1 MSLFIHVPRTGLPCV
16 TDPERASRT
25 MADLRDRSMES
36 SDPDLV
42 EWVRAITDDPAG
54 RRLLE
59 AIFANSPFLAACALA
74 DIPLLMQVLTRGPDS
89 TFGRMIDRIKDELGR
104 EPAQDRLMRE
114 LRVCR
119 RHAALVAA
127 IADITGHWPLER
139 VTHAL
144 SDFADAALSATISHL
159 LRQAAETGD
168 LVLADEHFPE
178 DGCGYV
184 ALAMGKHGARE
195 LNYSSDIDLIM
206 LYDPVKIDCR
216 AARGLQHS
224 FLRMSRQLV
233 AILDQHTEDGYVF
246 RVDLRLR
253 PDPSSTPIAIP
264 CAAAQSYYATRG
276 ELWERA
282 AMIKARPVAGDIAL
296 GRHFLSELSP
306 FIWRDQMD
314 FSMIRD
320 LQSIKK
326 RINAH
331 RGSGEIGYLGHNI
344 KLGRGGIREIE
355 FFAQTHQLIY
365 GGSDPYLRC
374 QRTVD
379 ALTTLTEAGW
389 IDDRVADELTEAYEF
404 LRQLE
409 HRLQMVDDQQTQTLP
424 SDEGELRRI
433 AGFMGFE
440 DGDDFRDTLL
450 DYLHR
455 VAGHYTS
462 FFGESSPPAGAPT
475 WTPAS
480 AAPTDLVLE
489 TLRHAGF
496 KDVDGALRRLQAWHT
511 GSLCAAGDERSRAAS
526 VELIPAAI
534 EAAGRTGDP
543 DGTLDRL
550 GGFLAGLDQGHRCFS
565 LLSANPRVID
575 LLADIVAGAPA
586 LATLLLRE
594 PEQLQAALSPDF
606 FSLLPDRRLFMAE
619 IAEFVRLD
627 DLPSAID
634 RSAAWARARRFQ
646 IAVNILRHRIDSSEA
661 GRALCGVAD
670 AIVHSIA
677 ARLAG
682 QVAVLAF
689 GSYGTGDL
697 TTGSALDLV
706 ILHEPGEAAAA
717 AAQLATALSAP
728 AKSGPLCRASS
739 EAGPWGEVGPLVV
752 PLDAFAALNQA
763 PSGLRPLLAL
773 NQARLVFGS
782 PAGPAAG
789 MVRRLVTARH
799 DMPRLAQAAFDARRW
814 AVDAGASDAI
824 VDPRRCPGGL
834 DELEL
839 TVRLHQWRHAPE
851 FPTVLGPAL
860 PDALATLAG
869 QALVP
874 EPLVRRLLGAHR
886 LLRQLE
892 CAGGIAADGPV
903 RRDQLSESVLS
914 LLVRAGGAKTLQQL
928 EDAVEE
934 ATRTVREAFA
944 MAVERAAA
952 GD

>member
-1 MSLFIHVPRTGLPCV
+1 MSLFIHVPRAGLPCV
-16 TDPERASRT
+16 TDPERASRA
-25 MADLRDRSMES
+25 MAELRERSLAS

-42 EWVRAITDDPAG
+42 EWVRAIADDPAG

-59 AIFANSPFLAACALA
+59 AIFSNSPFLTACALA

-89 TFGRMIDRIKDELGR
+89 TFGRMIDRIKDKFGK

-114 LRVCR
+114 LRQCR

-159 LRQAAETGD
+159 LRGAAENGD
-168 LVLADEHFPE
+168 IVLADEHFPE

-184 ALAMGKHGARE
+184 ALAMGKYGARE
-195 LNYSSDIDLIM
+195 LNYSSDIDLII
-206 LYDPVKIDCR
+206 LYDPVKVDCR

-224 FLRMSRQLV
+224 FLRLSRQLV
-233 AILDQHTEDGYVF
+233 GILDQHTEDGYVF

-296 GRHFLSELSP
+296 GRRFLSELSP

-331 RGSGEIGYLGHNI
+331 RGSGEIGFLGHNI

-424 SDEGELRRI
+424 SDAGELRRI

-450 DYLHR
+450 HHLHR
-455 VAGHYTS
+455 VAGHYTG
-462 FFGESSPPAGAPT
+462 FFGDSSPPAGAPS

-480 AAPTDLVLE
+480 AAATDQALE

-496 KDVDGALRRLQAWHT
+496 KDADGALHRLQAWHK
-511 GSLCAAGDERSRAAS
+511 GSLCTAGDERSRAAS

-543 DGTLDRL
+543 DRTLESLD
-550 GGFLAGLDQGHRCFS
+550 GFLAGLDKDHRCFS

-575 LLADIVAGAPA
+575 LLADIVAAAPA
-586 LATLLLRE
+586 FAARLSHE

-619 IAEFVRLD
+619 LAELVRLP
-627 DLPSAID
+627 DLQAAID
-634 RSAAWARARRFQ
+634 RAAAWANARRFQ

-670 AIVHSIA
+670 AIVRSFA
-677 ARLAG
+677 ARLAD
-682 QVAVLAF
+682 QVTVLAF
-689 GSYGTGDL
+689 GPYGTGDL
-697 TTGSALDLV
+697 ATGSALGLL
-706 ILHEPGEAAAA
+706 ILHESGDDPAAAR
-717 AAQLATALSAP
+717 QLATVLSAP
-728 AKSGPLCRASS
+728 AKNDPLCKAIGG
-739 EAGPWGEVGPLVV
+739 ACPWSKAGPLVAS
-752 PLDAFAALNQA
+752 LDAFADQA
-763 PSGLRPLLAL
+763 SLDFQPLLAL
-773 NQARLVFGS
+773 SQARLVFGS
-782 PAGPAAG
+782 PTGRASE
-789 MVRRLVTARH
+789 MVRGLVTARH
-799 DMPRLAQAAFDARRW
+799 DMPRLAEAAREARRA
-814 AVDAGASDAI
+814 AVEAGATDAI
-824 VDPRRCPGGL
+824 VEPRRCPGGL

-839 TVRLHQWRHAPE
+839 TVRLHQWRHAAQL
-851 FPTVLGPAL
+851 PTVLGASL
-860 PDALATLAG
+860 PDALATLAS
-869 QALVP
+869 QSLVP
-874 EPLVRRLLGAHR
+874 EPLVKRLLAAHR
-886 LLRQLE
+886 LLRQLD
-892 CAGGIAADGPV
+892 CAVGIATDGPV
-903 RRDQLSESVLS
+903 RRDQLPAPVLS
-914 LLVRAGGAKTLQQL
+914 LLARAGGAKTLQQL
-928 EDAVEE
+928 EDAVAD
-934 ATRTVREAFA
+934 ATAMVGEAF
-944 MAVERAAA
+944 RAAA